1 MSSLW
6 TITNALNSCIHGI
19 DALAMNPYASASLSM
34 VMNAGLASMGLE
46 MQPLAQ
52 RLQRSKWLRR
62 LVILI
67 TYFLGT
73 RSFKVAL
80 VLTLLTIVALDV
92 LLNPD
97 HPWSMLSP
105 AAPGVGTPPPPP
117 PPPPAARE
125 PFRNANPRT
134 TTTPTATPTP
144 TTTGSPRTEHARMA
158 RFMRSYRAY

>member
-1 MSSLW
+1 MESSWLW
-6 TITNALNSCIHGI
+6 TTTNALNSCIHGI

-73 RSFKVAL
+73 RSFKAAL

-105 AAPGVGTPPPPP
+105 ASPASPGVGTPPPPP
-117 PPPPAARE
+117 PPPARE

-134 TTTPTATPTP
+134 TSGTTAPTMPI
-144 TTTGSPRTEHARMA
+144 GVHTEHARMA
-158 RFMRSYRAY
+158 RFMRSYQSY